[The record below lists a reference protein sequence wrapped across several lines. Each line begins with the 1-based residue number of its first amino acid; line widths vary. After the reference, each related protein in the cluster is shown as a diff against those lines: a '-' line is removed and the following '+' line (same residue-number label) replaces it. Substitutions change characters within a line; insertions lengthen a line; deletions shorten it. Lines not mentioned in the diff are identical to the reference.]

1 VTGPSFAIAVLGR
14 EERSGFRSGS
24 EPLDRYFR
32 TQVTQD
38 IRRRMAVCYV
48 ATDVQSGALAGFYT
62 LSAADLPVTEAPP
75 DLTGKLPRYPTLP
88 AARIGRLAV
97 DERFRGRKLGS
108 VLLADA
114 TIRAAGSGIAV
125 VAMVVDAKD
134 ANAEA
139 FYRHHGFVAYGSAP
153 GRMLAS
159 MRSLLAA
166 TGDSPSRQA

>member
-1 VTGPSFAIAVLGR
+1 MIEPGFAIAALGGQ
-14 EERSGFRSGS
+14 ERSGFRSGS
-24 EPLDRYFR
+24 EPLDRYFH

-38 IRRRMAVCYV
+38 VRRRMAVCYV
-48 ATDVQSGALAGFYT
+48 ATHAESGALAGFYT
-62 LSAADLPVTEAPP
+62 LSAADIPVTEAPP
-75 DLTGKLPRYPTLP
+75 EMTRKLPRYPTLP

-114 TIRAAGSGIAV
+114 AIRAVKSGIAV
-125 VAMVVDAKD
+125 VAVVVDAKD
-134 ANAEA
+134 AGAEA
-139 FYRHHGFVAYGSAP
+139 FYRHHGFIAYGSAP

-166 TGDSPSRQA
+166 AGERAGGRD

>member
-1 VTGPSFAIAVLGR
+1 MTGPSFAIAVLGR

-114 TIRAAGSGIAV
+114 TIGAAGSGIAV
-125 VAMVVDAKD
+125 VAMAVDAKD